1 MHKFKSNLKPASYLF
16 KF

>member
-1 MHKFKSNLKPASYLF
+1 MHKFKSNLKPASYLL